1 MRKVIIMFAL
11 AMGIITANAQENV
24 TVETTNG
31 SEQPTLTKEVY
42 PQKEA
47 DGDLYHGLS
56 RKLTFDRMIPP
67 HGLEVTYDKTVH
79 VIFPAEV
86 RYVDLGSPDLIAGKA
101 DGAENI
107 IRVKATVRNFP
118 NETNMSVITE
128 DGSFYTFNVKYAAE
142 PLLLNV
148 EMCDFIHDGST
159 VNRPNNAQ
167 EIYLKELGSESPML
181 ELELGAD
188 DYLTKPFHLAELN
201 ARVKSVIRRR
211 QAKGDVSITMGNL
224 LLYPDKRQVEVGG
237 VPLQLNRKEFDL
249 LYYFIV
255 NPDRVINK
263 MSLAESVWGDNIDQV
278 DSLDFIYSQVKNLRR
293 KLKQAEATVELK
305 AVYGFGYKL
314 SEV

>member
-1 MRKVIIMFAL
+1 MKILIVEDEPDLRETIRISLVKEHFV
-11 AMGIITANAQENV
+11 
-24 TVETTNG
+24 VETA
-31 SEQPTLTKEVY
+31 
-42 PQKEA
+42 A
-47 DGDLYHGLS
+47 DYFSALD
-56 RKLTFDRMIPP
+56 KVND
-67 HGLEVTYDKTVH
+67 YDYDCILLDIMLPGELKRLHRSDSV
-79 VIFPAEV
+79 
-86 RYVDLGSPDLIAGKA
+86 LIISAK
-101 DGAENI
+101 DSLDD
-107 IRVKATVRNFP
+107 K
-118 NETNMSVITE
+118 
-128 DGSFYTFNVKYAAE
+128 
-142 PLLLNV
+142 V
-148 EMCDFIHDGST
+148 EG
-159 VNRPNNAQ
+159 
-167 EIYLKELGSESPML
+167 
-181 ELELGAD
+181 LELGAD